1 MNRTEIINRI
11 GLEYYNN
18 NTETGEFS
26 YTKAL
31 RNIGKNIADYQNPS
45 WRRRYKDVDI
55 RFYDNELTVLVET
68 KDNYDRYNIDEV
80 YEQLNAYVI
89 YEKQLTTNNIVA
101 MVANTEDDRIIVFY
115 GKNLEITN
123 NYKKN
128 SERVIKSFS
137 EYKRIFSSSVN
148 NKIKVIQS
156 TYSLNEMLNEL
167 GINEKIRSQFVGTC
181 LLALKNN
188 LNFEGLS
195 NAQIRTGIEE
205 VLTQLLDRDLNKA
218 MKLTI
223 LKSKVLDSQNVKELS
238 KENFQKVLLKIK
250 NEILPFINDS
260 NTQGQDLLNLFFTT
274 FNKYVGKDDKN
285 QAFTPDHIV
294 HFMCKVTGVNR
305 NSYVLDPCCGSG
317 AFLVRA
323 LTEARDDCD
332 TDADKEDI
340 SKRHIYGIEYE
351 EGAFGLSTT
360 NMLIHGDGNS
370 NVIQGSCFKDL
381 RDCIGKKDRD
391 NNDIKIN
398 VVLMNPPYNATRNQ
412 SEASYAATWSSKT
425 KTDPSKGFHFVYY
438 IANKINNGKLAVL
451 LPMACAIGSDK
462 ETAKF
467 KELMLEKHNLEAV
480 FSLPGEM
487 FHPGSTSKACCMV
500 FNLGI
505 RHERALNPET
515 FFGYYKNDGFV
526 KKKNLGRVEKVDENG
541 IGVWKGIEEMWLDL
555 YTNRKT
561 KAGYSVVKKV
571 TSKDEWLAEAYMET
585 DYSVLNKQ
593 KFIDKINDYLAFKCL
608 SGKMNFESK
617 FENEKEID
625 LNVDSWGKF
634 KIDINS
640 SDLKGLFELRS
651 VFGETTDLL
660 TEGNDVPYI
669 AAKNDINGF
678 KQMCSSLDCET
689 WISDGN
695 CVVFIQLGDGSAG
708 YTTYQ
713 AESFIGMN
721 GKIGCGYNPKMNV
734 YSGLFISTVLDLE
747 RPKYSFGRSWTG
759 DRLKNT
765 VIKLPIKANGDVD
778 WDYMEKYIKSLP
790 FSNYL

>member
-1 MNRTEIINRI
+1 MNRNEIINI
-11 GLEYYNN
+11 VGAQYLKSNIENS
-18 NTETGEFS
+18 EFS
-26 YTKAL
+26 YSKAL
-31 RNIGKNIADYQNPS
+31 KQIGKNISDYQKKE
-45 WRRRYKDVDI
+45 WKRRYKDLDL
-55 RFYDNELTVLVET
+55 RFTDDDLSILIET
-68 KDNYDRYNIDEV
+68 KDNFDHWNLEEV
-80 YEQLNAYVI
+80 YEQLNAYVL
-89 YEKQLTTNNIVA
+89 YEKELTNNNIVA
-101 MVANTEDDRIIVFY
+101 MIANTEDDRIIVFY
-115 GKNLEITN
+115 GKNLEINN
-123 NYKKN
+123 NYKKS
-128 SERVIKSFS
+128 SERVIKSFN
-137 EYKRIFSSSVN
+137 EYKRIFNGSVN
-148 NKIKVIQS
+148 DKIKVIQS

-188 LNFEGLS
+188 LSFEGLTTG
-195 NAQIRTGIEE
+195 QIRTGIEE
-205 VLTQLLDRDLNKA
+205 VLTNLLEKDINKA
-218 MKLTI
+218 TKLMI
-223 LKSKVLDSQNVKELS
+223 LKAKVLDSQNVKELT
-238 KENFQKVLLKIK
+238 KENFQKVLRKIK
-250 NEILPFINDS
+250 DEILPFINDS

-294 HFMCKVTGVNR
+294 HFMCKVTNVNR

-332 TDADKEDI
+332 TDADREDI

-351 EGAFGLSTT
+351 ENAFGLSTT

-381 RDCIGKKDRD
+381 NDCIEKKDIN
-391 NNDIKIN
+391 NNDVKIN

-412 SEASYAATWSSKT
+412 SNPEYAKTWNSKT

-467 KELMLEKHNLEAV
+467 KKLMLEKHNLEAV

-487 FHPGSTSKACCMV
+487 FHPGSSSKACCMV

-505 RHERALNPET
+505 RHERAPIKET
-515 FFGYYKNDGFV
+515 FFGYFKDDGFI
-526 KKKNLGRVEKVDENG
+526 KKKNLGRIEKVDENG
-541 IGVWKGIEEMWLDL
+541 IGVWKNIEKMWLDL

-561 KAGYSVVKKV
+561 KAGLSVVRRV
-571 TSKDEWLAEAYMET
+571 TSEDEWLAEAYMET
-585 DYSVLNKQ
+585 DYSVLTKQ
-593 KFIDKINDYLAFKCL
+593 NFINKINDYLAFKCL
-608 SGKMNFESK
+608 INKMDFKSK
-617 FENEKEID
+617 FDVSGCFQLNINEWK
-625 LNVDSWGKF
+625 LFTVDRKNNNTTGIF
-634 KIDINS
+634 DI
-640 SDLKGLFELRS
+640 KP
-651 VFGETTDLL
+651 VYGETTDQLSD
-660 TEGNDVPYI
+660 GFDIPYI
-669 AAKNDINGF
+669 AAKNDLNGF
-678 KQMCSSLDCET
+678 KQMCSSVDCET

-713 AESFIGMN
+713 NDSFIGMN
-721 GKIGCGYNPKMNV
+721 GKISCGYNENMNI
-734 YSGLFISTVLDLE
+734 YRGLFISTLLDLE

-765 VIKLPIKANGDVD
+765 YIKLPTKEDGSID
-778 WDYMEKYIKSLP
+778 WDFMEKYIKSLP
-790 FSNYL
+790 LSNYL